1 MSGDVIVF
9 LIMMGGML
17 FGLVCIVIGEKQK
30 DAAKKDL
37 DKQAEKYLKHLKDI
51 EEDILKEE
59 RRK

>member
-30 DAAKKDL
+30 DLAKKDL

>member
-30 DAAKKDL
+30 DSIKKDL

-51 EEDILKEE
+51 EEDIMKEE
-59 RRK
+59 RR